1 MNESEYNRFDP
12 ESQFMLTCP
21 GNRLPVSTG
30 NPPGDCLRG
39 RQESAPSDSSG
50 RSDTAN
56 DLTYELAS
64 TKRMPRQYSTASSGD
79 LEPPPVLKL
88 PKREGDART
97 SNTVSTGI
105 SRANSWR
112 EYLSAENASMQ
123 VRCSY
128 RDTDDL
134 RPPGSHQS
142 IQSLD
147 TSQMRKI
154 QHFTDGTGTGKSDT
168 YSAHT
173 TFFTYP
179 DKQSRY
185 VPPTLSPCFPPGRD
199 VRRVSNLHFPPGKS
213 STFYTIIK

>member
-30 NPPGDCLRG
+30 SPPGDCLRG
-39 RQESAPSDSSG
+39 RQEAAPSDSSG

-56 DLTYELAS
+56 DLTYKLAPS
-64 TKRMPRQYSTASSGD
+64 KRMSWQDSTASSGD

-88 PKREGDART
+88 PKRESDARACKT
-97 SNTVSTGI
+97 GSTGI
-105 SRANSWR
+105 PLATSWR
-112 EYLSAENASMQ
+112 GDLSAENASIQ
-123 VRCSY
+123 FRCSY

-142 IQSLD
+142 IQSFD
-147 TSQMRKI
+147 TSQMRKV
-154 QHFTDGTGTGKSDT
+154 QHFTDGTGTRKSDT
-168 YSAHT
+168 YFAHT

-179 DKQSRY
+179 AKQSRD

-199 VRRVSNLHFPPGKS
+199 VRRVGNLHFPPGNS
-213 STFYTIIK
+213 SIFNTIIK